1 MCFFPPILVLCKPI
15 KQILINHNIIS
26 IDFSTLAQ
34 TTIFRLQ
41 YSPNNAECGEKK
53 KKKAISHVYEALT
66 IVTSQNYNPP
76 FFFSKIKKN
85 SSLNNYNGK
94 KKIRWVG
101 SQEMWIFFLYVA
113 NRLVE

>member
-53 KKKAISHVYEALT
+53 KKAISHVYEALT

-76 FFFSKIKKN
+76 FFFFQ
-85 SSLNNYNGK
+85 K
-94 KKIRWVG
+94 KKIPASTIIMEKRKYG
-101 SQEMWIFFLYVA
+101 G
-113 NRLVE
+113 